1 MSMEGGN
8 GPIPKP
14 NRRVN
19 MNTEIRELT
28 VDELDAVS
36 GGVDGPLAPVI
47 IHTINTVLGTN
58 IPGGTIDPPPAP
70 CHPK

>member
-1 MSMEGGN
+1 
-8 GPIPKP
+8 
-14 NRRVN
+14 
-19 MNTEIRELT
+19 MNTIRELT

-47 IHTINTVLGTN
+47 IHTINTILGTN